1 MRHTHA
7 TGESKM
13 SKDKMAGQVAETV
26 VEDLKALIKH
36 SQFRPR
42 IWLAS
47 DHARIYTG
55 SRNEYLSV
63 YRDGRIERSQ
73 TNMSWGREIEEATQD
88 RA

>member
-1 MRHTHA
+1 
-7 TGESKM
+7 M